1 MTKFHTAIIYAAIIT
16 CAFVMQPGQA
26 DKLRELGL
34 TSEGKPPA
42 VSQDTLPTLLHLPGA
57 EGLAIVPRP
66 ELHVSKAA
74 SVEEQAAALMAALL
88 AGPTPEEQQQGLR
101 SPFPV
106 GSRYLGLEI
115 NALHVGGVKME
126 LPAAY
131 LKDRV
136 RLRAEMELLEQS
148 VAKTLQHL
156 PLAGSY
162 FLARPAGSAEEFRP
176 LDHFAP
182 PPEPPA
188 PVAEADL
195 GGLVS
200 EALASAPALSNYV
213 PSPGSGRPAG
223 TLSGKAVY
231 LNPGH
236 GWVWRPSYKTF
247 GVQRGFVQNNIEDFS
262 NVDWIQ
268 SYLFTYCYNAGA
280 DVFSVRELDPNTN
293 MVIVDNDDGN
303 DGQKGYFESGTGWS
317 TSSLKGFANGNI
329 PYTSGQDPFSFGT
342 TRLLTCVTGAP
353 TASATWIPEMPKAGW
368 YNVYVSHAA
377 FTNRS
382 PEAHYR
388 VHHAG
393 GTTDYF
399 LDQRQRRFTW
409 IFIGRYYFEAGI
421 NPDTAKVVLFNNSTS
436 TSHYVSAD
444 AVRFGGGTGL
454 IYRSL
459 DGTGSVSNKPRYD
472 EDARYHVQFSG
483 ASTSIYD
490 ASSRAETDNQADEAD
505 GWYARPAFGRW
516 LKQQA
521 ETYGAPAQD
530 SVFVSSHTNAG
541 GGTGLGTFVYT
552 GQENTWHDRFRNFV
566 HAEVLN
572 DLSVGY
578 SATFKNHG
586 TGIKYGTYSENNP
599 SNVSNLM
606 PIFLG
611 EWLFH
616 DSASDMALYHDPKF
630 RMMMARAVYQGIV
643 KFWAAEK
650 GAPAILLPEPPRHL
664 RIEQLSPTS
673 ARLSWLAPETDAQ
686 NIRGHAAT
694 GYKIYRGTHGRGFPA
709 GISTGSA
716 DTQYTVSDL
725 VPGQT
730 TYFYI
735 SATNAGGES
744 LPTET
749 LAVKTSA
756 DAGAPKLL
764 IVSGFD
770 KLDIA
775 TRVQSSWSGDM
786 LYRQIIPLMNSHDFI
801 VEHARALDAWDYPLA
816 FDSCEHE
823 AVGTAAIGLGNYSAV
838 IWIAGLQAEVSTT
851 DPTNDVSI
859 SPAQQA
865 ALSAYLQ
872 GGGKL
877 FLSGA
882 CVAWD
887 LDRAGITSWV
897 DTTLKA
903 NYVSDNANSFVAHG
917 SEHSIFDGL
926 YNIAFDDGSGSTY
939 RVHWPDVIA
948 PAADSG
954 AVVAMQYPAASGGPP
969 DAGAVAGA
977 ERSPANVSTTYL
989 LDGFEAL
996 GGWRDPNYSSQTNAH
1011 ADSTFTIAT
1020 TPVRSGSGSGNL
1032 YYVWGTGNYIREY
1045 NTALPQFPSNAIFS
1059 LWVHGDNSGH
1069 QLRVCV
1075 RDSDA
1080 DLFVSNWMT
1089 INFSGWAQWTWDIAN
1104 GPTNVW
1110 VQSSNGTVDG
1120 PALRLDSIHVQKV
1133 SAVESGNLYFDDAE
1147 YTLLGPPPVG
1157 DAAAIQYDGNYKL
1170 VYMAYPFE
1178 TIRQE
1183 AMRNDVMARVLEFF
1197 GLIPGTQSTGWML
1210 K

>member
-1 MTKFHTAIIYAAIIT
+1 MTKFHAAIIYAAIIS
-16 CAFVMQPGQA
+16 CGIIIQHVQA
-26 DKLRELGL
+26 DKLGELGL
-34 TSEGKPPA
+34 TPEGKPTA
-42 VSQDTLPTLLHLPGA
+42 VSQDTLPTLLHLPGPG
-57 EGLAIVPRP
+57 GLAIVPRP
-66 ELHVSKAA
+66 EPRPLEAA
-74 SVEEQAAALMAALL
+74 SVEAQAAALMAALL

-101 SPFPV
+101 SPFPE
-106 GSRYLGLEI
+106 GSRYQGLEI

-136 RLRAEMELLEQS
+136 RLRAESEFLKRS

-156 PLAGSY
+156 PLAGT
-162 FLARPAGSAEEFRP
+162 FMLARPAGSAEEFRP
-176 LDHFAP
+176 LDDFMPFDDP
-182 PPEPPA
+182 PL

-213 PSPGSGRPAG
+213 PTPASGRPEG

-236 GWVWRPSYKTF
+236 GWVWRPSWKTF
-247 GVQRGFVQNNIEDFS
+247 GVQRGFVHNNIEDFS
-262 NVDWIQ
+262 NVDWLQ

-409 IFIGRYYFEAGI
+409 IFIGRYYFEAGV
-421 NPDTAKVVLFNNSTS
+421 NPDTAKVVLFNDSTS
-436 TSHYVSAD
+436 ASHLVSAD

-483 ASTSIYD
+483 APTSVYD
-490 ASSRAETDNQADEAD
+490 AHSNPETHNQADEGD
-505 GWYARPAFGRW
+505 GWIARPAFGRW

-521 ETYGAPAQD
+521 EAYGAPAQD

-578 SATFKNHG
+578 SSTFRNHG
-586 TGIKYGTYSENNP
+586 TGIKYGQYTENNP
-599 SNVSNLM
+599 SRVGNLM

-611 EWLFH
+611 EWIFH
-616 DSASDMALYHDPKF
+616 DSASDMVLYHDPKF
-630 RMMMARAVYQGIV
+630 RMMMARAIYQGIV

-650 GAPAILLPEPPRHL
+650 GAPAVLLPEPPRNL
-664 RIEQLSPTS
+664 RIEQLGPTS

-709 GISTGSA
+709 GISTGSP
-716 DTQYTVSDL
+716 DTQYTVNDL

-749 LAVKTSA
+749 LAVKTSTSA
-756 DAGAPKLL
+756 AAPKLL

-775 TRVQSSWSGDM
+775 TRVQSSWSGDV
-786 LYRQIIPLMNSHDFI
+786 LYRQIIPLMNSHDYI
-801 VEHARALDAWDYPLA
+801 VEHARALDAWDFSLA

-823 AVGTAAIGLGNYSAV
+823 AVGTAAISLGNYSAV

-859 SPAQQA
+859 PPAQQA

-969 DAGAVAGA
+969 DAGAVTGA

-1110 VQSSNGTVDG
+1110 VQSGNGTVDG

-1157 DAAAIQYDGNYKL
+1157 DAAAIQYDGDYQL
-1170 VYMAYPFE
+1170 VYMAFPFE

-1183 AMRNDVMARVLEFF
+1183 AMRNDVMARVLDFF
-1197 GLIPGTQSTGWML
+1197 GFVPPARSTGWMI